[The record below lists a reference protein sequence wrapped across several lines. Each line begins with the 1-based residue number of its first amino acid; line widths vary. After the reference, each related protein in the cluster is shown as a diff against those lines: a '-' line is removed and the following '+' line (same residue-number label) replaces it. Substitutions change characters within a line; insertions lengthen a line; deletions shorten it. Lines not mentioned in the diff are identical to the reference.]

1 MKNILDVCLSS
12 AVWRSSWPRKCCHD
26 YTSCWHSRGCASSS
40 CSSSSF
46 LSLLPPA
53 TASQRISPN
62 KSKQFMLH
70 MSLALALGIQMPSKY
85 NSNVCVHIHL
95 EFLCIFNIYLPEHST
110 HKIELDASKLQDGN
124 LIFVGKIFTWP
135 GFFFLRGRTE
145 VGNENGSKLRCLFLC
160 ARWKVCYKFM
170 LFSSK
175 HSLACFLLFSVFNIY
190 VI

>member
-26 YTSCWHSRGCASSS
+26 YTSCFHSRGC

-46 LSLLPPA
+46 HLPPA

-70 MSLALALGIQMPSKY
+70 MSLALALGIQMPGKY
-85 NSNVCVHIHL
+85 NFNVCVHIHL

-110 HKIELDASKLQDGN
+110 HKIELDASKLQDDN
-124 LIFVGKIFTWP
+124 LVFVGKIFTWP
-135 GFFFLRGRTE
+135 GSFFEGAHRSRQRKRKQAAL
-145 VGNENGSKLRCLFLC
+145 
-160 ARWKVCYKFM
+160 
-170 LFSSK
+170 
-175 HSLACFLLFSVFNIY
+175 SVFMRALKSMLQIY
-190 VI
+190 ALQL